1 MRWSEGAMQGWVSR
15 SARAGSRRPWRS
27 GGRRKK
33 EEKGRDGG
41 ALGVL
46 IGQGVPGRGKWCL
59 GAVDLALGDST
70 ASGRRRQ
77 RRCAGRGVVAA
88 RGGVWDAC
96 AREEVPRGG
105 QVALGGFPGSIWPR
119 ARGGPAAYGG
129 RQENGAPGRER
140 GEGEGLSVIS
150 ENLGTSR

>member
-1 MRWSEGAMQGWVSR
+1 MQGWVSR

-33 EEKGRDGG
+33 DEKGRDGG

-46 IGQGVPGRGKWCL
+46 IGQGVPGQGKWCL
-59 GAVDLALGDST
+59 GAVDLALSDST
-70 ASGRRRQ
+70 ANGRRRQ
-77 RRCAGRGVVAA
+77 RRCAGRGVVEA

-105 QVALGGFPGSIWPR
+105 LGGAGGFSRVHLVVGARWTKSTGGVRR
-119 ARGGPAAYGG
+119 AARNRASREERDGDRGF
-129 RQENGAPGRER
+129 
-140 GEGEGLSVIS
+140 SVIS
-150 ENLGTSR
+150 ENPGTSR